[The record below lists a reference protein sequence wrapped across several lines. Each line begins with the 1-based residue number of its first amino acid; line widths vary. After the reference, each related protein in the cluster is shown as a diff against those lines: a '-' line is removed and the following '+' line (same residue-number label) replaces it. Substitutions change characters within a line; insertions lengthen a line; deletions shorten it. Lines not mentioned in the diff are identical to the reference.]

1 MANNFGRVNVS
12 VTASTG
18 GLTAGLASAGKQLA
32 GFQQAASSS
41 GDTFASLTQA
51 GDDAGVVFSDVSGL
65 FGTFGSSMI
74 AMAKNAGI
82 ATFGVQVLTAAVKT
96 LLIPLAVIG
105 AVTAP
110 FRAIADAAGRLDDA
124 GKSAERLGLS
134 IGMFQ
139 TLSAVADEVGLSVS
153 TMSSVLTK
161 MQMTLV
167 KAGEGAKPAVDALQA
182 IGLNAAALQGMST
195 AQQFEAISAAI
206 MGIPDPAQRTA
217 AAVAIFGK
225 NAAQAMAFIK
235 EGANGAIAEMEKLN
249 SIFGV
254 DITEVQRQGI
264 NQMNDAL
271 GRLAIPVTGFINQLT
286 AGIAP
291 AITTAATLVLNFLE
305 KNAEGWSLA
314 DTMAKKFTAGL
325 RNLAA
330 GVTVLYGIFQ
340 LLWGGLATGESLL
353 QRHLVAPMFR
363 FLADW
368 SGAIGAFITKLENG
382 FRQVLQVLT
391 YPIQELL
398 KLLGTALDKI
408 GQSGLADQLR
418 GTANSMATLASRD
431 SGAGA
436 GVANSAD
443 WARKMADAADQAAG
457 DLAQQAAQSIQDGLN
472 NIENPFQAWDETML
486 QVMNK
491 AREEAAKVED
501 ALKSGGEKASQAIA
515 ASSKELKAIVVG
527 TSEGEAFRNALAR
540 GADPRLDGK
549 EDAKRAADAGERTA
563 DEIEG
568 LREDLAMNFGLAAIQ
583 V

>member
-18 GLTAGLASAGKQLA
+18 GLTAGLASAGKQLT
-32 GFQQAASSS
+32 GFRQAAESS
-41 GDTFASLTQA
+41 GDTFSSLTQA

-65 FGTFGSSMI
+65 FGTFGSSML

-291 AITTAATLVLNFLE
+291 AITTAATLVLNFLKE
-305 KNAEGWSLA
+305 NAAGWGMA
-314 DTMAKKFTAGL
+314 DTMAKAFTATL
-325 RNLAA
+325 RYVAA
-330 GVTVLYGIFQ
+330 AVTTIYGMFQ
-340 LLWGGLATGESLL
+340 LLWGILATGESLL
-353 QRHLVAPMFR
+353 QQHLVAPMFR

>member
-1 MANNFGRVNVS
+1 MAQNFGRVNVS
-12 VTASTG
+12 ITASTG
-18 GLTAGLASAGKQLA
+18 GLTAGLASAGKQLS

-41 GDTFASLTQA
+41 GDTFSALTQA
-51 GDDAGVVFSDVSGL
+51 GDDAGIVFSDVSGL

-82 ATFGVQVLTAAVKT
+82 ATFGVKVLTAAIKT
-96 LLIPLAVIG
+96 LLLPLAVIA

-110 FRAIADAAGRLDDA
+110 FRAIAEAAGRLDDA
-124 GKSAERLGLS
+124 GRSAERLGLS

-139 TLSAVADEVGLSVS
+139 TLSAVADEVGVSVS
-153 TMSSVLTK
+153 SVSSILTK

-167 KAGEGAKPAVDALQA
+167 KAAEGAKPAVAAFQTL
-182 IGLNAAALQGMST
+182 GLNLAALQGMSP
-195 AQQFEAISAAI
+195 AQQFQAIAAAI
-206 MGIPDPAQRTA
+206 VAIDDPAQRTA
-217 AAVAIFGK
+217 AAVAVFGR
-225 NAAQAMAFIK
+225 NAAQAMAFIQA
-235 EGANGAIAEMEKLN
+235 GAAGAVAEMEELHRV
-249 SIFGV
+249 FGV

-286 AGIAP
+286 SGIAP
-291 AITTAATLVLNFLE
+291 AITTAATLVLNFLKE
-305 KNAEGWSLA
+305 NAAGWGLA
-314 DTMAKKFTAGL
+314 DTMAKAFTASLRYVAAAVTTIYGL
-325 RNLAA
+325 
-330 GVTVLYGIFQ
+330 FQ
-340 LLWGGLATGESLL
+340 LLYGVLATGESLL
-353 QRHLVAPMFR
+353 QRYLVAPMFR

-368 SGAIGAFITKLENG
+368 SGAVGAFITKLESG

-418 GTANSMATLASRD
+418 GTANSMATLSQRD

-436 GVANSAD
+436 AVANSSD
-443 WARKMADAADQAAG
+443 WARGMADAAEQAAN
-457 DLAQQAAQSIQDGLN
+457 DLAAQAAQSIQDGLN
-472 NIENPFQAWDETML
+472 NIENPFQAWDDTML
-486 QVMNK
+486 QTIRD
-491 AREEAAKVED
+491 AREEAAKVEE
-501 ALKSGGEKASQAIA
+501 ALKKGGAAASKSLA

-527 TSEGEAFRNALAR
+527 TAEGESFRNLLAR
-540 GADPRLDGK
+540 GG
-549 EDAKRAADAGERTA
+549 DARTAKDHAADTADNTERAA

>member
-18 GLTAGLASAGKQLA
+18 GLTAGLASAGKQLK

-41 GDTFASLTQA
+41 GDTFSSLTQS
-51 GDDAGVVFSDVSGL
+51 GDEAGVVFSDVSGL

-82 ATFGVQVLTAAVKT
+82 AAFGVQVLTAAVKT

-254 DITEVQRQGI
+254 DITEVQRQGV

-291 AITTAATLVLNFLE
+291 AITTVATMVLDFL
-305 KNAEGWSLA
+305 KGNADGWGLA
-314 DTMAKKFTAGL
+314 EAMAQGFTAAL
-325 RNLAA
+325 RYVSAA
-330 GVTVLYGIFQ
+330 VTTIYGMFQ
-340 LLWGGLATGESLL
+340 LLWGILATGESLL

-368 SGAIGAFITKLENG
+368 SGAIGTFITKLENG

-398 KLLGTALDKI
+398 KLLSTALDKI

-418 GTANSMATLASRD
+418 GTANSMATLSSRD

-515 ASSKELKAIVVG
+515 ASSKELKAIVAG

>member
-18 GLTAGLASAGKQLA
+18 GLTAGLASAGKQLK

-65 FGTFGSSMI
+65 FGTFGSSML

-134 IGMFQ
+134 IGIFQ
-139 TLSAVADEVGLSVS
+139 TLSAVADEVGVSVS
-153 TMSSVLTK
+153 SVSSMLTK
-161 MQMTLV
+161 MQMALV
-167 KAGEGAKPAVDALQA
+167 NAADGAKPALKAFETL
-182 IGLNAAALQGMST
+182 GLNLKALQGMSP
-195 AQQFEAISAAI
+195 AQQFQAIATAI
-206 MGIPDPAQRTA
+206 MAIDDPAQRTA
-217 AAVAIFGK
+217 SAIAVFGK

-235 EGANGAIAEMEKLN
+235 AGAGGAVVEMEELHRV
-249 SIFGV
+249 FGV
-254 DITEVQRQGI
+254 DISEEQRQSI

-271 GRLAIPVTGFINQLT
+271 KRLAIPVTGFINQLT
-286 AGIAP
+286 AGISN
-291 AITTAATLVLNFLE
+291 AIATASTIVLRFLK
-305 KNAEGWSLA
+305 KNADGWSLA
-314 DTMAKKFTAGL
+314 DTMAKGFTATL
-325 RNLAA
+325 RFMSA
-330 GVTVLYGIFQ
+330 GVTTIYGGFQ
-340 LLWGGLATGESLL
+340 ILWGTLATGEAML
-353 QRHLVAPMFR
+353 QKHLVGPMFR

-368 SGAIGAFITKLENG
+368 SDAIGTFVETLENG
-382 FRQVLQVLT
+382 FRQMFQVLT
-391 YPIQELL
+391 TPHQHMMRLL
-398 KLLGTALDKI
+398 ADAMNAI
-408 GQSGLADQLR
+408 GQGAMAERLR
-418 GTANSMATLASRD
+418 GTADKLANLAQGD
-431 SGAGA
+431 SGAGNA
-436 GVANSAD
+436 IRNREG
-443 WARKMADAADQAAG
+443 WARGMALQAELGAVKLFQEAAKALDN
-457 DLAQQAAQSIQDGLN
+457 GLE
-472 NIENPFQAWDETML
+472 NIGNPFKAWDETML
-486 QVMNK
+486 ELMNK
-491 AREEAAKVED
+491 AKDEAAKIKKALED
-501 ALKSGGEKASQAIA
+501 GGEKVKASVA

>member
-1 MANNFGRVNVS
+1 MAQNFGRVNVS
-12 VTASTG
+12 ITASTG
-18 GLTAGLASAGKQLA
+18 GLTAGLASAGKQLS

-41 GDTFASLTQA
+41 GDTFSSLTQA
-51 GDDAGVVFSDVSGL
+51 GDDAGIVFSDVSGL
-65 FGTFGSSMI
+65 FGTFGSSML

-82 ATFGVQVLTAAVKT
+82 ATFGVKVLTAAVKT
-96 LLIPLAVIG
+96 LLLPLAVIA

-110 FRAIADAAGRLDDA
+110 FRAIAEAAGRLDDA
-124 GKSAERLGLS
+124 GRSAERLGLS

-139 TLSAVADEVGLSVS
+139 TLSAVADEVGVSVS
-153 TMSSVLTK
+153 SVSSMLTK

-167 KAGEGAKPAVDALQA
+167 KAGEGAKPAVAAFQTL
-182 IGLNAAALQGMST
+182 GLNLAALQGMSP
-195 AQQFEAISAAI
+195 AQQFQAIAAAI
-206 MGIPDPAQRTA
+206 VAIDDPAQRTA
-217 AAVAIFGK
+217 AAVAVFGK
-225 NAAQAMAFIK
+225 NAAQAMAFIQA
-235 EGANGAIAEMEKLN
+235 GAAGAVAEMEELHRV
-249 SIFGV
+249 FGV
-254 DITEVQRQGI
+254 DITEMQRQGI
-264 NQMNDAL
+264 NMMNDAL

-291 AITTAATLVLNFLE
+291 AITTAATLVLDFLK
-305 KNAEGWSLA
+305 KNADGWGLA
-314 DTMAKKFTAGL
+314 DTMAKAFTATLRYLSAAVTTIYGL
-325 RNLAA
+325 
-330 GVTVLYGIFQ
+330 FQ
-340 LLWGGLATGESLL
+340 LLWGILATGEALL

-418 GTANSMATLASRD
+418 GTANSMATLSQRD

-436 GVANSAD
+436 AVANSSD
-443 WARKMADAADQAAG
+443 WARGMADAAEQAAN
-457 DLAQQAAQSIQDGLN
+457 DLAAQAAQSIQDGLN
-472 NIENPFQAWDETML
+472 NIENPFQAWDDTML
-486 QVMNK
+486 QTITQ
-491 AREEAAKVED
+491 ASEEAAKVED
-501 ALKSGGEKASQAIA
+501 ALKTGGAAASKSLAS
-515 ASSKELKAIVVG
+515 SSKELKALVVG
-527 TSEGEAFRNALAR
+527 TAEGESFRNLLAR
-540 GADPRLDGK
+540 GG
-549 EDAKRAADAGERTA
+549 DARTAKDHAADTADNTERAA

>member
-1 MANNFGRVNVS
+1 MAQNFGRVNVS
-12 VTASTG
+12 ITASTG
-18 GLTAGLASAGKQLA
+18 GLTAGLASAGKQLS

-41 GDTFASLTQA
+41 GDTFSALTQA
-51 GDDAGVVFSDVSGL
+51 GDDAGVMFSDVSGL
-65 FGTFGSSMI
+65 FGTFGSSML

-82 ATFGVQVLTAAVKT
+82 ATFGVKVFTAAIKT
-96 LLIPLAVIG
+96 LLLPLAVIA

-110 FRAIADAAGRLDDA
+110 FRAIAEAAGRLDDA
-124 GKSAERLGLS
+124 GRSAERLGLS

-139 TLSAVADEVGLSVS
+139 TLSAVADEVGVSVS
-153 TMSSVLTK
+153 SVSSILTK

-167 KAGEGAKPAVDALQA
+167 KAAEGAKPAVKAFKTL
-182 IGLNAAALQGMST
+182 GLNLAGLQGMAP
-195 AQQFEAISAAI
+195 AQQFQAIAAAI
-206 MGIPDPAQRTA
+206 VAIDDPAHRTA
-217 AAVAIFGK
+217 AAVAVFGK
-225 NAAQAMAFIK
+225 NAAQAMAFIQA
-235 EGANGAIAEMEKLN
+235 GAAGAVAEMEELHRV
-249 SIFGV
+249 FGV

-264 NQMNDAL
+264 NMMNDAL

-291 AITTAATLVLNFLE
+291 AITTAATLVLDFLK
-305 KNAEGWSLA
+305 KNADGWGLA
-314 DTMAKKFTAGL
+314 DTMAKAFTATLRYLSAAVTTIYGL
-325 RNLAA
+325 
-330 GVTVLYGIFQ
+330 FQ
-340 LLWGGLATGESLL
+340 LLWGILATGEALL

-418 GTANSMATLASRD
+418 GTANSMATLSQRD

-436 GVANSAD
+436 AIANSSD
-443 WARKMADAADQAAG
+443 WARGMADAAEQAAN
-457 DLAQQAAQSIQDGLN
+457 DLAAQAAQSIQDGLN
-472 NIENPFQAWDETML
+472 NIENPFQAWDDTML
-486 QVMNK
+486 QTIRQ

-501 ALKSGGEKASQAIA
+501 ALKTGGAAASKSLA
-515 ASSKELKAIVVG
+515 ASSKELKALVVG
-527 TSEGEAFRNALAR
+527 TAEGESFRNLLAR
-540 GADPRLDGK
+540 GG
-549 EDAKRAADAGERTA
+549 DARTAKDYAADTADNTERAA

>member
-18 GLTAGLASAGKQLA
+18 GLTAGLASAGKQLT
-32 GFQQAASSS
+32 GFRQAAESS

-65 FGTFGSSMI
+65 LGTFGSSML

-82 ATFGVQVLTAAVKT
+82 ATFGVKVLTAAVKT

-254 DITEVQRQGI
+254 DITEVQRQSI

-291 AITTAATLVLNFLE
+291 AITTAATLVLNFLKE
-305 KNAEGWSLA
+305 NAAGWGIA
-314 DTMAKKFTAGL
+314 DAMAKAFTATL
-325 RNLAA
+325 RYVAA
-330 GVTVLYGIFQ
+330 AVTTIYGMFQ
-340 LLWGGLATGESLL
+340 LLWGILATGESLL
-353 QRHLVAPMFR
+353 QQHLVAPMFR

-501 ALKSGGEKASQAIA
+501 ALKGGGEKASQAIA

>member
-18 GLTAGLASAGKQLA
+18 GLTAGLASAGKQLT

-65 FGTFGSSMI
+65 FGTFGSSML

-291 AITTAATLVLNFLE
+291 AITTVATMVLDFL
-305 KNAEGWSLA
+305 KGNADGWGLA
-314 DTMAKKFTAGL
+314 ETMAQGFTAAL
-325 RNLAA
+325 RYVSAA
-330 GVTVLYGIFQ
+330 VTTIYGMFQ
-340 LLWGGLATGESLL
+340 LLWGILATGESLL

-472 NIENPFQAWDETML
+472 NIENPFKAWDETML

-491 AREEAAKVED
+491 AREEAAAVED

>member
-1 MANNFGRVNVS
+1 MAQNFGRVNVS
-12 VTASTG
+12 ITASTG
-18 GLTAGLASAGKQLA
+18 GLTAGLASAGKQLS

-41 GDTFASLTQA
+41 GDTFSALTQA
-51 GDDAGVVFSDVSGL
+51 GDDAGVMFSDVSGL
-65 FGTFGSSMI
+65 FGTFGSSML

-82 ATFGVQVLTAAVKT
+82 ATFGVKVLTAAIKT
-96 LLIPLAVIG
+96 LLLPLAVIA

-110 FRAIADAAGRLDDA
+110 FRAIAEAAGRLDDA
-124 GKSAERLGLS
+124 GRSAERLGLS

-139 TLSAVADEVGLSVS
+139 TLSAVADEVGVSVS
-153 TMSSVLTK
+153 SVSSILTK

-167 KAGEGAKPAVDALQA
+167 KAAEGAKPAVKAFQTL
-182 IGLNAAALQGMST
+182 GLNLAGLQGMAP
-195 AQQFEAISAAI
+195 AQQFQAIAAAI
-206 MGIPDPAQRTA
+206 VAIDDPAQRTA
-217 AAVAIFGK
+217 AAVAVFGK
-225 NAAQAMAFIK
+225 NAAQGMAFIQA
-235 EGANGAIAEMEKLN
+235 GAAGAVAEMEELHRV
-249 SIFGV
+249 FGV

-264 NQMNDAL
+264 NMMNDTL

-291 AITTAATLVLNFLE
+291 AITTAATLVLDFLK
-305 KNAEGWSLA
+305 KNADGWGLA
-314 DTMAKKFTAGL
+314 DTMAKAFTATLRYLSAAVTTIYGL
-325 RNLAA
+325 
-330 GVTVLYGIFQ
+330 FQ
-340 LLWGGLATGESLL
+340 LLWGILATGEALL

-368 SGAIGAFITKLENG
+368 SGAIGAFITKLESG

-418 GTANSMATLASRD
+418 GTANSMATLSQRD

-436 GVANSAD
+436 AVANSSD
-443 WARKMADAADQAAG
+443 WARGMADAAEQAAN
-457 DLAQQAAQSIQDGLN
+457 DLAAQAAQSIQDGLN
-472 NIENPFQAWDETML
+472 NIENPFQAWDDTML
-486 QVMNK
+486 QTIRQ
-491 AREEAAKVED
+491 ASEEAAKVED
-501 ALKSGGEKASQAIA
+501 ALKTGGAAASKSLA
-515 ASSKELKAIVVG
+515 ASSKELKALVVG
-527 TSEGEAFRNALAR
+527 TAEGESFRNLLAR
-540 GADPRLDGK
+540 GG
-549 EDAKRAADAGERTA
+549 DARTAKDHAADTADNTERAA

>member
-18 GLTAGLASAGKQLA
+18 GLTAGLASAGKQLT
-32 GFQQAASSS
+32 GFQQAAESS

-51 GDDAGVVFSDVSGL
+51 GDDAGVVFTDVSGL

-96 LLIPLAVIG
+96 LLLPLAVIG

-206 MGIPDPAQRTA
+206 MGIPYPAQRTA

-291 AITTAATLVLNFLE
+291 AITTAATLVLNFLKE
-305 KNAEGWSLA
+305 NAAGWGMA
-314 DTMAKKFTAGL
+314 DTMAKAFTATL
-325 RNLAA
+325 RYVAA
-330 GVTVLYGIFQ
+330 AVTTIYGMFQ
-340 LLWGGLATGESLL
+340 LLWGILATGESLL

-443 WARKMADAADQAAG
+443 WARKMAHAADQAAG

-491 AREEAAKVED
+491 AREEAAAVED
-501 ALKSGGEKASQAIA
+501 ALKGGGEKASQAIA